1 MAPSSSFRN
10 DVSPSVVIRGSGM
23 ALPPLAFTNEDICQ
37 WHGRRDPAWVYETF
51 GVRTRHTRYDYRHDR
66 LDDLDED
73 DLAFEAAQKALKDS
87 GMHIS
92 DVQVILLV
100 TFTPTTMC
108 TPDPAC
114 ILHQRLGAPAN
125 VLAITHVAGCAGTL
139 NAMMLA
145 TAMIR
150 SGQARN
156 VLVCAASTM
165 SSFNKPELKDRIWL
179 QTTIFGDGAAAL
191 VLSAERTRE
200 PCGFSS
206 FHMHTEPS
214 RDIVHKK
221 FGGSKHVPTRENFAE
236 VLEDH
241 FVIDYRA
248 VPNNI
253 GQAFTRLHKEVL
265 EARELKQTDWVL
277 FNMSNAQLQRRW
289 LKSVDIPEEKS
300 FFNMEHQGNCV
311 AASLGLVLHDFLHAG
326 LHKSGDTALILGV
339 GSGLQSGGVLYRFP

>member
-1 MAPSSSFRN
+1 
-10 DVSPSVVIRGSGM
+10 IRGSGM

-37 WHGRRDPAWVYETF
+37 WHGRRDATWVYETF
-51 GVRTRHTRYDYRHDR
+51 GVRTRHTRYDYHHDR

-73 DLAFEAAQKALKDS
+73 DLVHEAAQRALKDA

-100 TFTPTTMC
+100 TFTPTTVC

-125 VLAITHVAGCAGTL
+125 VLALTHVAGCAGTL
-139 NAMMLA
+139 NVMMMA

-156 VLVCAASTM
+156 VLVCSASSM
-165 SSFNKPELKDRIWL
+165 SSYNRPELKDRIWL
-179 QTTIFGDGAAAL
+179 QASIFGDGAAAL
-191 VLSAERTRE
+191 VLSAERTKE
-200 PCGFSS
+200 PCGFAS
-206 FHMHTEPS
+206 FHMHTEPG
-214 RDIVHKK
+214 RDVVQKK
-221 FGGSKHVPTRENFAE
+221 FGGSKNVPTRENFQE

-253 GQAFTRLHKEVL
+253 SQAFSRLYNEVL
-265 EARELKQTDWVL
+265 AAREMKESDWVL

-289 LKSVDIPEEKS
+289 LRSVGVPEEKE
-300 FFNMEHQGNCV
+300 FFNMEHQGNCA
-311 AASLGLVLHDFLHAG
+311 AASLGLVLHDFLHSG
-326 LHKSGDTALILGV
+326 RHKSGQTALILGV
-339 GSGLQSGGVLYRFP
+339 GSGLHSGGVLYRFP